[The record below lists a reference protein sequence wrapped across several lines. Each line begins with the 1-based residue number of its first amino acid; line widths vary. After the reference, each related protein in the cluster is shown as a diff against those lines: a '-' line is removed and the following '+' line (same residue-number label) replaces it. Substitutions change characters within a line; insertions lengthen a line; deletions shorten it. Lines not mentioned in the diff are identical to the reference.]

1 MTGLADGG
9 TLGQNIRKQGRCVG
23 FQPEQLWG
31 ATEEL
36 QADGEDQW
44 GQGGAEGMRG
54 GQKSRT
60 LNRHDGL
67 RGPQGLIGQPWPA
80 AGHVRSSSRRAW
92 ASSATDQEDDSGQHV
107 LEDRSR
113 SEPST

>member
-1 MTGLADGG
+1 M
-9 TLGQNIRKQGRCVG
+9 G
-23 FQPEQLWG
+23 FQPKQFGG

-36 QADGEDQW
+36 QADGEERR
-44 GQGGAEGMRG
+44 GQGGAKGMHG

-60 LNRHDGL
+60 LNRCDGL
-67 RGPQGLIGQPWPA
+67 RGPQGLTGQPPA

-92 ASSATDQEDDSGQHV
+92 ASSATDQEDDSGQRV
-107 LEDRSR
+107 LEDRFR